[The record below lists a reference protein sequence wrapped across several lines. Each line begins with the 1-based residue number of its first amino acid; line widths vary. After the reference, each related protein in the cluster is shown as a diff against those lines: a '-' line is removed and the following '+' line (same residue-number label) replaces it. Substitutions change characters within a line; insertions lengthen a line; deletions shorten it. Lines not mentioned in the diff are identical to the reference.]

1 MDGIRVIVV
10 ALLLCLAP
18 LGGISAGALQDGETG
33 MSVVPEE
40 NTSEY
45 LAPPPDSI
53 DQTGQRGMAIDV
65 AGSVSA
71 NAGEVRSTY
80 YLASLK
86 RIYDTAATDE
96 ERQEVVR
103 NGTERIVE
111 RVDELERQER
121 RAIQRYNEGEI
132 SETQLLRR
140 LAIVNREA
148 RAIAGEDRAI
158 DWLNTR
164 ADNLGMD
171 STSDRLSLQQTRL
184 LPLLGPV
191 RSDLASALDGED
203 DVRVHVETSGDGI
216 VLAMVHQSGTKVEY
230 VREAYDPTAKTVN
243 IGDRYN
249 SSISAAEGRL
259 EELYPWVVTD
269 NVATVSTE
277 GPAFARIYQ
286 FTYPHRHG
294 QLTVYLDSGSGEV
307 LQDIQ
312 RKDPE
317 AVPTSTLDVV
327 DDDLRLVLNR
337 TRAGGSLGVAVYDAS
352 SGEPVDARIEFDGD
366 AVGRTGG
373 DRVWTVAPRGEVR
386 INATDGDRTL
396 SHETSFE

>member
-1 MDGIRVIVV
+1 MDGTRVIVV

-18 LGGISAGALQDGETG
+18 LGGISAVALQDGETG
-33 MSVVPEE
+33 MSVVPQE

-53 DQTGQRGMAIDV
+53 DRTGQRGMSIDV

-80 YLASLK
+80 YLASIQ
-86 RIYDTAATDE
+86 RTYETAGTDD
-96 ERQEVVR
+96 ERRALVR
-103 NGTERIVE
+103 NGTERVVE
-111 RVDELERQER
+111 RVDALERQER
-121 RAIQRYNEGEI
+121 RAIQQYNEGEI

-148 RAIAGEDRAI
+148 ESTTSTI
-158 DWLNTR
+158 DGLETR

-184 LPLLGPV
+184 LPLQGPV

-203 DVRVHVETSGDGI
+203 DVRVHVETSGGGI
-216 VLAMVHQSGTKVEY
+216 VLAKVQRNNANVEY

-337 TRAGGSLGVAVYDAS
+337 TRAGGPLGAAVYDAS

-386 INATDGDRTL
+386 INATDGNRTL

>member
-1 MDGIRVIVV
+1 MDGTRAIAV

-18 LGGISAGALQDGETG
+18 LGGIAAGALQDGESG

-45 LAPPPDSI
+45 LAPPPDRI
-53 DQTGQRGMAIDV
+53 DRSGQRGLGIDV

-80 YLASLK
+80 YRASLQ
-86 RIYDTAATDE
+86 RTYETAATADE
-96 ERQEVVR
+96 RRVVVR
-103 NGTERIVE
+103 NGTERIVQ
-111 RVDELERQER
+111 RVDALERQER
-121 RAIQRYNEGEI
+121 RAIERYNQGEI
-132 SETQLLRR
+132 GETQLLRR

-148 RAIAGEDRAI
+148 RTVASSI
-158 DWLNTR
+158 DWLETR

-184 LPLLGPV
+184 LPLRGPV
-191 RSDLASALDGED
+191 RSNLAAALDGED
-203 DVRVHVETSGDGI
+203 DLRVHVETSGEGI
-216 VLAMVHQSGTKVEY
+216 VLAMVHRDEANVEY

-312 RKDPE
+312 HKDPE

-327 DDDLRLVLNR
+327 DDDLRLVMNR
-337 TRAGGSLGVAVYDAS
+337 TRAGGPLGVAVYDAS

-366 AVGRTGG
+366 AVGRTEGE
-373 DRVWTVAPRGEVR
+373 RVWTVAPRGEVR
-386 INATDGDRTL
+386 INATDGERTL
-396 SHETSFE
+396 THETSFE